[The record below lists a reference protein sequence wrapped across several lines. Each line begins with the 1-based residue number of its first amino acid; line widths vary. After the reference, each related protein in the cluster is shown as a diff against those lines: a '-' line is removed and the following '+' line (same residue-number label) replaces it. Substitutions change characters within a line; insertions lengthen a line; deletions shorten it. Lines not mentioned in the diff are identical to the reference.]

1 MRIVVYFVEPN
12 VVVWNKKITS
22 LPPCRIAFT
31 FVRKTDALVER
42 TVGPIWLASTA
53 ASVNIQLMRVGIST
67 LQVIVGQW
75 FASISDNGPKAI
87 SREVCGA
94 TSGIFFKKPSKPAF
108 MHIKQ

>member
-1 MRIVVYFVEPN
+1 MWLYGI
-12 VVVWNKKITS
+12 KKITS
-22 LPPCRIAFT
+22 VPPCRIAFT

-94 TSGIFFKKPSKPAF
+94 TSEIFLKA
-108 MHIKQ
+108 IKTSFYAH